1 MQSCF
6 ARRELL
12 QSTRLSQAGWTQRWL
27 RQKPKRLEK
36 GLAEDLEEAEVVV
49 LPQQQ
54 GAQERAADS
63 TAQLQSRSRWPVT
76 QTASWTVRMR
86 APQSAPKHWALC
98 HSYQAVQHW

>member
-1 MQSCF
+1 M
-6 ARRELL
+6 
-12 QSTRLSQAGWTQRWL
+12 QSTRLSQAGWPQRWL

-36 GLAEDLEEAEVVV
+36 GLEEDLEEAEVVV

-63 TAQLQSRSRWPVT
+63 AAQLQSRRRRRPAT
-76 QTASWTVRMR
+76 QTAPWTVRMR
-86 APQSAPKHWALC
+86 APQSAPKHGALC